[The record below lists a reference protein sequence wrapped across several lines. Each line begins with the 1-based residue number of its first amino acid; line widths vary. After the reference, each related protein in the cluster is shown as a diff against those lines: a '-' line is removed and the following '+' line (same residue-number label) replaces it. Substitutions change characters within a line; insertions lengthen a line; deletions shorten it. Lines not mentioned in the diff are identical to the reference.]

1 MRRRLMVALTL
12 VIATVVVVIIVP
24 SALLVRRAARA
35 EAQARIQR
43 LAERVADL
51 ANSDLDRGRLDAQRI
66 ERVLPAET
74 YAVITIG
81 NGPSFSVGDRPAG
94 AFLKSSV
101 SEDQVHVVIQADDSP
116 VNQRARTSLLLL
128 GGGGLVGVLGGALL
142 AITQARRLS
151 RPFSELAG
159 AAHRLGT
166 GDFSVTAPRSGVEE
180 LDEIAAAL
188 DTSANRI
195 GSLVDA
201 ERRFNTHASHQLRTN
216 ITVLR
221 LRLEELREMVDGDAR
236 AGVAEA
242 IENTDQLTATVVEL
256 LNLSRHGRT
265 GVAAPFDLAELVRQ
279 HVADATIRLRS
290 TPRRCALHV
299 SEPVRVNASQ
309 GGIGQAID
317 ILLGNAITHGQGVID
332 VRVDVADG
340 RAELWVSDN
349 GPGIDPDRIDD
360 LFRDRPIGSEHGVG
374 LNLARGLVEAE
385 GGGLELADASSASFR
400 LHLPLFANP

>member
-1 MRRRLMVALTL
+1 M
-12 VIATVVVVIIVP
+12 
-24 SALLVRRAARA
+24 
-35 EAQARIQR
+35 
-43 LAERVADL
+43 
-51 ANSDLDRGRLDAQRI
+51 
-66 ERVLPAET
+66 
-74 YAVITIG
+74 
-81 NGPSFSVGDRPAG
+81 
-94 AFLKSSV
+94 
-101 SEDQVHVVIQADDSP
+101 
-116 VNQRARTSLLLL
+116 
-128 GGGGLVGVLGGALL
+128 GLVAVLGGALL

-151 RPFSELAG
+151 RPFSERAG